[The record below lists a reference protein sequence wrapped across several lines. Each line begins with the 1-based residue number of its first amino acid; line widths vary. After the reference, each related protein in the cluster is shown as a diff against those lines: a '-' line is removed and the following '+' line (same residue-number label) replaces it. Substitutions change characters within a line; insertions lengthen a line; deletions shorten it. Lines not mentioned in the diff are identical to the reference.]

1 MGNIKD
7 MGPFSFQMGCDM
19 TVGGRRIGFKEGE
32 KCGAITMNYYRAFMK
47 ITTFPWRRTST

>member
-7 MGPFSFQMGCDM
+7 MGLFSFQMGCDM
-19 TVGGRRIGFKEGE
+19 TVGGRRIGFKAGE
-32 KCGAITMNYYRAFMK
+32 KCRAITMNYYRAFMK